1 MTERLYYKDPTLT
14 RFSARVI
21 EHLRWEDRPAVVLER
36 SAFYPNAG
44 GQPHDTGLLCDADS
58 SHCATDTSHCV
69 ADTSCCVA
77 VVDVVEREADGA
89 VIHVLSEELEAA
101 EVEAQIDWDRRFDLM
116 QQHTGQHIL
125 SAAFLERFEANT
137 VGFHLSDDYSTID
150 LDRAPLSAEDLS
162 EVETL
167 ANSIVFENRPTI
179 ARFVPDEEVPTLPLR
194 KPLAHKGPVRI
205 VEIPGFD
212 CSACGGTHVRATG
225 EVGLIKITRSERRG
239 EETRVEFLCG
249 RRALTDYQ
257 AKNSLLMGLARE
269 YTVSYREVPDLV
281 HRLAEELKDVR
292 RELRQTRD
300 ELLDAEASVLWLEAV
315 TINGAK
321 VVRAHLPG
329 RAPDDLKHLAQRL
342 IVQPKT
348 AVLLAAGE
356 AGQPGFFTFA
366 RSADLDVNMG
376 TLVRQACE
384 LAGGRGGGRPE
395 FAQGGGPQG
404 ERVAQALGEA
414 FRSLEGFIHHG
425 PRDRS

>member
-1 MTERLYYKDPTLT
+1 MTERLYYEDPTLT
-14 RFSARVI
+14 RFSARVT
-21 EHLRWEDRPAVVLER
+21 ERLRWEEQPAVVLDR

-44 GQPHDTGLLCDADS
+44 GQPHDAGLLRDLDS
-58 SHCATDTSHCV
+58 SHTVS
-69 ADTSCCVA
+69 

-89 VIHVLSEELEAA
+89 VIHVLSEWLEAA
-101 EVEAQIDWDRRFDLM
+101 EVEGQIDWDRRFDMM

-125 SAAFLERFEANT
+125 SAAFLERLEANT
-137 VGFHLSDDYSTID
+137 VGFHLSDEYSTID
-150 LDRAPLSAEDLS
+150 LDRAPLSAEDLAS
-162 EVETL
+162 VETC

-194 KPLAHKGPVRI
+194 KPLAHEGPVRI
-205 VEIPGFD
+205 VEIPDFD

-249 RRALTDYQ
+249 RRALADYQ
-257 AKNSLLMGLARE
+257 AKNSLVMSLARE
-269 YTVSYREVPDLV
+269 FTVGYWEIADLV
-281 HRLAEELKDVR
+281 HRLADELKEVR

-300 ELLDAEASVLWLEAV
+300 ELLDAEASVLWHQAV
-315 TINGAK
+315 TVKGAQ
-321 VVRAHLPG
+321 VVQAHLMG

-342 IVQPKT
+342 ILQPKT

-376 TLVRQACE
+376 MLVRQACE
-384 LAGGRGGGRPE
+384 IAGGRGGGRPE

-404 ERVAQALGEA
+404 DRVAQALSEA
-414 FRSLEGFIHHG
+414 FRSLEGLINHG